1 MKFFRRVYKMRK
13 NFFKKISAVALSLTM
28 VVGMVGTVP
37 AAVKTGTDISNGVKW
52 QAFSIHTREDGGK
65 WEDELKK
72 DGQVYNN
79 KKDAFKSYG
88 ENAKLAAAST
98 NGDALLNIT
107 STGYSAQWTPMG
119 TVVQSN
125 PWGVTL
131 KKILNIDRGRTY
143 TISFKIK
150 STLENEIKK
159 TQNVPGKY
167 YYETKDKKG
176 KTIVHYTT
184 SVVKKNGKTVDKAT
198 GNPVSHV
205 GTVVGTGVMNYVK
218 HIHFKAYRN
227 NEKDGD
233 PALTLQNVKATYNGK
248 SVYSKKGD
256 YTFIALDSRNKDYV
270 TVTAN
275 VTIPGDS
282 LAYKQSTMGLKF
294 AFGSF
299 TMEYPNENDM
309 SGTIDVQDFKVVAGS
324 DVPKAT
330 KVSKATAK
338 AKKGTMKVSL
348 KKAKGAK
355 GYEVQYFTS
364 YSKSSKSYSGKKTV
378 KAKKNVVTI
387 KNKKKFK
394 AKKTIYVRA
403 RYYKTVNGKKAYS
416 VWSAIKN

>member
-150 STLENEIKK
+150 STLKNEIK
-159 TQNVPGKY
+159 Q
-167 YYETKDKKG
+167 TKKRKDG
-176 KTIVHYTT
+176 
-184 SVVKKNGKTVDKAT
+184 T
-198 GNPVSHV
+198 GYN
-205 GTVVGTGVMNYVK
+205 VGTGKMNYIK
-218 HIHFKAYRN
+218 HVHLKAYRN
-227 NEKDGD
+227 NTKDGD
-233 PALTLQNVKATYNGK
+233 PSEKLYAVKATY
-248 SVYSKKGD
+248 KGANVLSNTKD
-256 YTFIALDSRNKDYV
+256 FKNMIKLDSRNDDYV
-270 TVTAN
+270 TVTAK
-275 VTIPGDS
+275 VTVPGDTIK
-282 LAYKQSTMGLKF
+282 YKQKTMGFMFAMGAFLKEF
-294 AFGSF
+294 
-299 TMEYPNENDM
+299 PNENDM
-309 SGTIDVQDFKVVAGS
+309 SGQVEIKDFKVVAGNPVATS
-324 DVPKAT
+324 KAPKLKT
-330 KVSKATAK
+330 KKAKKAYIKATAS
-338 AKKGTMKVSL
+338 KV
-348 KKAKGAK
+348 KGAK
-355 GYEVQYFTS
+355 SYEFQYS
-364 YSKSSKSYSGKKTV
+364 
-378 KAKKNVVTI
+378 AKKNFSSKTKVASKKNTVKLTGKKI
-387 KNKKKFK
+387 KSKKK
-394 AKKTIYVRA
+394 IYVRT
-403 RYYKTVNGKKAYS
+403 RVKTRAGYT
-416 VWSAIKN
+416 VWSKAKSIKVK